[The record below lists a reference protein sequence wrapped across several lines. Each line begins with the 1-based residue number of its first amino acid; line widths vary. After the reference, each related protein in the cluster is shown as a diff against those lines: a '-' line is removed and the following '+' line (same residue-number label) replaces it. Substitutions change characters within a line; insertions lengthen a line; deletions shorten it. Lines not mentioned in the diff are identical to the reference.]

1 MDILILWLSL
11 ELGKT
16 LCYPITCAEA
26 IKYEITREVEEE
38 PEVTVNE
45 IVVEKQDETEQ

>member
-1 MDILILWLSL
+1 MDILIFWISL

-26 IKYEITREVEEE
+26 IKYEITRDVEVE
-38 PEVTVNE
+38 PEVTVDE
-45 IVVEKQDETEQ
+45 IVVEKPDETEQ